1 MRRRKRLWEN
11 LEAGDEFGDL
21 TTVWMLDDEGLH
33 QDEGNKGVVNS
44 YDMSKIRQV
53 GGDNF
58 IN

>member
-1 MRRRKRLWEN
+1 MWEN